1 MAQPSPTSA
10 QSAQPAQLCIT
21 AEDELF
27 DEEFLQTWRREGF
40 QVTYIPFQSDRKRYL
55 AALDAVKQGLR
66 VSEVYAIISFGD
78 AASFC
83 LTHYLKLPNTNKLC
97 ALIAYYPTAI
107 PGPASQYPASM
118 QVLVHLANQTVNVHY
133 PPAKTGHKATVVRKQ
148 VGPGVGI
155 GDRLALGYAA
165 FSYVGALPGFAEHD
179 LEEYSRIPA
188 QMAWSRTLG
197 VLQRGFRRVAA
208 VDLER
213 VWDEMQE
220 ARYFSPNETALLPA
234 PPPPPP
240 ESEANTTTASP
251 PPSALYT
258 PTLQGATGHHPLQ
271 DFYATNFHA
280 HRPASMRLQL
290 LSRTV
295 GADRVVDEVLITFRH
310 SQPMDWILPGVPPT
324 HREVKVVVV
333 SIAHLCSG
341 DGRLYSEHV
350 YWDQAS
356 VLVQVGLLDPGVV
369 PAGWPRVQ
377 RVPAVGGE
385 AAAAV
390 LAGGVEGVS
399 GGDGDFSDFDS
410 GSGEGSEEESGY
422 DSFSGRES
430 GGEGEALRKEATEEQ
445 ISLEGLTVSSG
456 EG

>member
-1 MAQPSPTSA
+1 MAQPSPT
-10 QSAQPAQLCIT
+10 SAQPAQLCIT

-40 QVTYIPFQSDRKRYL
+40 QVTYIPFQSDRKSYI
-55 AALDAVKQGLR
+55 AALDAVKHGLR

-133 PPAKTGHKATVVRKQ
+133 PPSKTGHKATVVRKQ

-188 QMAWSRTLG
+188 QVAWSRTLG
-197 VLQRGFRRVAA
+197 ALQRGFRRVAA

-220 ARYFSPNETALLPA
+220 D
-234 PPPPPP
+234 
-240 ESEANTTTASP
+240 SEASTTTASP

-324 HREVKVVVV
+324 HREVKIVVV
-333 SIAHLCSG
+333 SIARLCSG

-390 LAGGVEGVS
+390 LAGGVEGFLKHNPLAQPQPKIQPNAKEYS
-399 GGDGDFSDFDS
+399 QKLQ
-410 GSGEGSEEESGY
+410 
-422 DSFSGRES
+422 RQIPMN
-430 GGEGEALRKEATEEQ
+430 LR
-445 ISLEGLTVSSG
+445 LELHLNI
-456 EG
+456 EI

>member
-1 MAQPSPTSA
+1 MAQPSPT
-10 QSAQPAQLCIT
+10 SAQPAQLCIT

-40 QVTYIPFQSDRKRYL
+40 QVIYIPFQSDRKSYI
-55 AALDAVKQGLR
+55 AALDAVKHDLR

-118 QVLVHLANQTVNVHY
+118 QVLVHLANQTVNVHH
-133 PPAKTGHKATVVRKQ
+133 PPSKTGHKATVVRKQ

-188 QMAWSRTLG
+188 QVAWSRTLG
-197 VLQRGFRRVAA
+197 ALQRGFRRVAA

-220 ARYFSPNETALLPA
+220 ARYFSPNATALLP
-234 PPPPPP
+234 PPPD
-240 ESEANTTTASP
+240 SGNEANTTAP
-251 PPSALYT
+251 PPAALYT
-258 PTLQGATGHHPLQ
+258 PTLQGATGHTPLQ
-271 DFYATNFHA
+271 DFWAANFHA

-295 GADRVVDEVLITFRH
+295 GADRVVDEVLLTFLH

-324 HREVKVVVV
+324 HREVRIVVV
-333 SIAHLCSG
+333 SIARLCSG

-356 VLVQVGLLDPGVV
+356 VLVQVGLLDPSVV
-369 PAGWPRVQ
+369 PAGWPRVE

-390 LAGGVEGVS
+390 LAGRVEGGS
-399 GGDGDFSDFDS
+399 RGEGDVSDFDS
-410 GSGEGSEEESGY
+410 GSGEWSGEEEAY
-422 DSFSGRES
+422 DSFSGREA
-430 GGEGEALRKEATEEQ
+430 GEDGEATSKETTEEQ
-445 ISLEGLTVSSG
+445 IPLEGLTLSSG